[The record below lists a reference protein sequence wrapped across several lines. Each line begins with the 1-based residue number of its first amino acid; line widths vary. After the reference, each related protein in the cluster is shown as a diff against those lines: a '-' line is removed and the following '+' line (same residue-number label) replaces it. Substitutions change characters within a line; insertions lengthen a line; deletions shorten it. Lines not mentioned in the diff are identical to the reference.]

1 MATKMRRHQQRHRPK
16 RTGKKKGGRP
26 RKRVSLDDAGDA
38 AGATAPP
45 SDGGGAGPA
54 PKKARKPIEC
64 SYCGQQTGHRINT
77 CPAWKA
83 ENKTLEVA
91 KKEANEKKLA
101 NIGAKK
107 AAKKGGA
114 VAVRCS
120 ALRPP
125 ARPPARPTP
134 TRVPAMLRAAN
145 RPTPTLTTAP
155 AAACNPL
162 LRATRC
168 CVQPPAQVHTAA
180 A

>member
-1 MATKMRRHQQRHRPK
+1 MPPALPHRPLMAAVRAPRLK
-16 RTGKKKGGRP
+16 RHANRSSA
-26 RKRVSLDDAGDA
+26 RVAGSKPVTA
-38 AGATAPP
+38 STPAPP
-45 SDGGGAGPA
+45 G
-54 PKKARKPIEC
+54 R
-64 SYCGQQTGHRINT
+64 H
-77 CPAWKA
+77 

-125 ARPPARPTP
+125 ARPPARPP
-134 TRVPAMLRAAN
+134 DPNTRAGNAASGQSAHADAHHGT
-145 RPTPTLTTAP
+145 RCCVQP